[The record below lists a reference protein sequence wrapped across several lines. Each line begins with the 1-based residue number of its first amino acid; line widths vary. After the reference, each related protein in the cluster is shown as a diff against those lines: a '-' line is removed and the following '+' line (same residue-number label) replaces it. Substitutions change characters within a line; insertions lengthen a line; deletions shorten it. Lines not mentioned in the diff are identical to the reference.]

1 MSPSP
6 APQEL
11 FPSKGDPS
19 TGSSSHTLYTD
30 RKEGV
35 KEETELNLL
44 IGKRQSLSP
53 IIQPQMEPP
62 SQSPGAAAFP
72 KHLKRKIL
80 IQEDIQ
86 EIKTPGEGLFQ
97 SDPFTP
103 GGLIPTCGVGRL
115 GIPSHLREK
124 LCNTVLQISF
134 ASLFAMHLFQATW
147 ARML

>member
-1 MSPSP
+1 MSLSP

-72 KHLKRKIL
+72 KHLKGKIL
-80 IQEDIQ
+80 IFR
-86 EIKTPGEGLFQ
+86 KMYRRSRPL
-97 SDPFTP
+97 
-103 GGLIPTCGVGRL
+103 GRVCS
-115 GIPSHLREK
+115 I
-124 LCNTVLQISF
+124 
-134 ASLFAMHLFQATW
+134 
-147 ARML
+147 